1 MEQGSASATVDLDEP
16 RAQVCLGE
24 VNGELGQQPHDWL
37 QGAFSELE
45 GGVTGSVK
53 FGDGSRAVI

>member
-1 MEQGSASATVDLDEP
+1 
-16 RAQVCLGE
+16 

-53 FGDGSRAVI
+53 FGDGSRVVI